1 VRQIRALEQAFQQPR
16 LARGQRLRDL
26 AGDFG
31 EDLMRN
37 ILASALLLAAALYA
51 TTAGALDSS
60 GTPVV
65 VTPLASKTTTAS
77 GQPITLPQKNVE
89 VQVSAYQIAPGATLP
104 VHKHPFPRYA
114 YVEAGT
120 LKVTNVETGNSNTYK
135 TGDFIIEMI
144 GQWHQA
150 TNIGTDP
157 VKLLVIDQVEQG
169 AKNTILKQ

>member
-1 VRQIRALEQAFQQPR
+1 
-16 LARGQRLRDL
+16 
-26 AGDFG
+26 
-31 EDLMRN
+31 MRN
-37 ILASALLLAAALYA
+37 IMTSALLAAAVVYA
-51 TTAGALDSS
+51 TAANALDSS
-60 GTPVV
+60 NTPVV
-65 VTPLASKTTTAS
+65 VTPLASKGTTAS

-89 VQVSAYQIAPGATLP
+89 VQVASYQIAPGATLP

-120 LKVTNVETGNSNTYK
+120 LKVTNVETGASNTYK

-150 TNIGTDP
+150 TNIGADP

>member
-1 VRQIRALEQAFQQPR
+1 
-16 LARGQRLRDL
+16 
-26 AGDFG
+26 
-31 EDLMRN
+31 MRN
-37 ILASALLLAAALYA
+37 IPASALLLAAAFYA
-51 TTAGALDSS
+51 TTADALDSS
-60 GTPVV
+60 ATPVV

-77 GQPITLPQKNVE
+77 GQPIKLPQKNVE

-120 LKVTNVETGNSNTYK
+120 LKVTNVETGSSNTYK
-135 TGDFIIEMI
+135 TGDFIVEMI

-150 TNIGTDP
+150 TNIGSDA

>member
-1 VRQIRALEQAFQQPR
+1 
-16 LARGQRLRDL
+16 
-26 AGDFG
+26 
-31 EDLMRN
+31 MRN
-37 ILASALLLAAALYA
+37 IPALALLLAAALYA
-51 TTAGALDSS
+51 TTASALDTR

-77 GQPITLPQKNVE
+77 GQPITLPQQNVE

-120 LKVTNVETGNSNTYK
+120 LKVTNVETGISNTYK

-150 TNIGTDP
+150 TNIGPDP
-157 VKLLVIDQVEQG
+157 VKLLVIDQVEQD
-169 AKNTILKQ
+169 AKNTILKE

>member
-1 VRQIRALEQAFQQPR
+1 
-16 LARGQRLRDL
+16 
-26 AGDFG
+26 
-31 EDLMRN
+31 MRN
-37 ILASALLLAAALYA
+37 ALISSLFLMVAFSA
-51 TTAGALDSS
+51 TTAYALDSS
-60 GTPVV
+60 NTPVV
-65 VTPLASKTTTAS
+65 VTPLATKTTTAS

-89 VQVSAYQIAPGATLP
+89 VQVSSYQIAPGATLP

-114 YVEAGT
+114 YVEQGT
-120 LKVTNVETGNSNTYK
+120 LKVTNVETGASNTYK

-150 TNIGTDP
+150 TNVGADP